1 MRWLAGVLVLLLVTL
16 VFGLGLLVYAMYAL
30 LGVLLV
36 SRWLTHRW
44 SQALSA
50 WRQCNQFALEVG
62 DMVTVVVR
70 VENRSRLWIP
80 WVLIEDL
87 LPRHALLPPPGR
99 LQVRGRRLHLMSLRP
114 GGREN
119 VMYQLHCAGRGL
131 FQIGPLVLETGDLFG
146 LHRRYRVLTDPHFI
160 LVYPEVVP
168 LQGYDIAWRRPIGE
182 VYLSHRLYED
192 PTRIAGVRPYERG
205 DPLRRIHWRATART
219 GTLHS
224 KIYEPSTI
232 SGATIVL
239 DFHQSGYPE
248 HHGYA
253 RAELAVTAAASIANA
268 LYEMGQQ
275 VGLVTNGQDAADRIR
290 QEGWDYD
297 IRSRQ
302 TAQRAAEML
311 PTSDRLQPLVVETRR
326 GPEQFLRIRETLA
339 RVELSDGLRLADL
352 LSETAPR
359 LPHDATVL
367 AIVPKVDQTAAV
379 ALGNL
384 RRRGL
389 AVVAVVN
396 TYEVHDFE
404 QSAGHLQAE
413 GIEARHLRD
422 QQSIV
427 TLCSRYVAR

>member
-1 MRWLAGVLVLLLVTL
+1 MRWLVGVLVLLLVTL
-16 VFGLGLLVYAMYAL
+16 VFGLGLLVYAMYVL
-30 LGVLLV
+30 LGVMLV

-44 SQALSA
+44 AQAVHA
-50 WRQCNQFALEVG
+50 WRQCNEFALEVG
-62 DMVTVVVR
+62 ELVTVVIR
-70 VENRSRLWIP
+70 VENRSGLWIP

-99 LQVRGRRLHLMSLRP
+99 LQVRGRRLHLLAIGPHDRK
-114 GGREN
+114 N
-119 VMYQLHCAGRGL
+119 IMYQLHCAGRGF

-146 LHRRYRVLTDPHFI
+146 LHRRYRVLTEPHFI

-168 LQGYDIAWRRPIGE
+168 LEGYDIASRRPIGE
-182 VYLSHRLYED
+182 VCLSHRLYED
-192 PTRIAGVRPYERG
+192 PTRIAGVRHYEQG
-205 DPLRRIHWRATART
+205 DPMRRIHWRATART

-224 KIYEPSTI
+224 KLYEPSTV

-239 DFHQSGYPE
+239 DFHQSGYPGE
-248 HHGYA
+248 DGSA
-253 RAELAVTAAASIANA
+253 RAELAVVAAASIANA

-275 VGLVTNGQDAADRIR
+275 VGLVTNGCDAADRIR

-302 TAQRAAEML
+302 AAQRAGEML
-311 PTSDRLQPLVVETRR
+311 PTSDRLRPVMVETRR
-326 GPEQFLRIRETLA
+326 GPEQFFRIRETLA
-339 RVELSDGLRLADL
+339 RVELTDGLHLAEL
-352 LSETAPR
+352 LSETASR

-367 AIVPKVDQTAAV
+367 AIVPRADQTTAI

-404 QSAGHLQAE
+404 QAAGHLQSE
-413 GIEARHLRD
+413 GIEARHLRNKE
-422 QQSIV
+422 SIV